1 MRLHN
6 TLTRR
11 LEELVVHDNTVR
23 MYVCGPT
30 VYDLIHIGNA
40 RPMIVFDAL
49 RRYLESRGYTVVY
62 VQNVTDIEDKII
74 RRAREE
80 GRTAD
85 QVAAH
90 YAEEYLRDLASLGV
104 ARPTHSPQAT
114 AYVPKM
120 VELVRDLVASG
131 HAYVV
136 YGDVYFSVESFP
148 GYGKLSGRVRDDQEA
163 GARVEVDEK
172 KRHPGDFALWKRS
185 KPGEPSW
192 PSPWGEGRPGWHTE
206 CVVMSRDLLGE
217 TVDIHAGGSDLIFP
231 HHENELAQAEAATG
245 KPFVKIWLHNG
256 LLTVRGERMGKSVG
270 NFAYARDVVAK
281 HGGEAVRYFYLARD
295 WRKPLDFS
303 DDAVAEAK
311 RTVDRVYDFLWAAE
325 ALPDQAPAEPVPEIE
340 ALEKRFHAVLEEDFT
355 TPGALGVL
363 QEIVGVGHCS
373 RQACN
378 LGGAKAA
385 AAFVRRLGGSLGLF
399 QSPRPATSALADDLI
414 RLLVELRADL
424 RAAKQFALADRVRDR
439 LGELGVE
446 LRDGPE
452 GTTWAIRPPS
462 LGGALPPPETA

>member
-6 TLTRR
+6 TLTRK
-11 LEELVVHDNTVR
+11 LEELVVQDNTVR

-49 RRYLESRGYTVVY
+49 RRYLESRGYTVIY

-85 QVAAH
+85 QVSAH

-104 ARPTHSPQAT
+104 ARPTHSPRAT
-114 AYVPKM
+114 AYVPQM
-120 VELVRDLVASG
+120 VELVQDLVASG

-136 YGDVYFSVESFP
+136 DGDVYFSVESFP
-148 GYGKLSGRVRDDQEA
+148 AYGKLSGRVRDDQEA

-192 PSPWGEGRPGWHTE
+192 PSPWGDGRPGWHTE

-245 KPFVKIWLHNG
+245 APFVKIWLHNG

-325 ALPDQAPAEPVPEIE
+325 ALPDGTAVEPTPELE
-340 ALEKRFHAVLEEDFT
+340 ALERRFHEVVEEDFT

-373 RQACN
+373 RQACH

-385 AAFVRRLGGSLGLF
+385 AALVRRLAGSLGLF

-414 RLLVELRADL
+414 RLLIDLRADL
-424 RAAKQFALADRVRDR
+424 RVAKQFALADRVRDK

-462 LGGALPPPETA
+462 PEPGTCP

>member
-1 MRLHN
+1 MRLYN
-6 TLTRR
+6 TLTRNH
-11 LEELVVHDNTVR
+11 EELVVQDNTVR

-49 RRYLESRGYTVVY
+49 RRYLESRGYTVIY

-74 RRAREE
+74 RRAQEE
-80 GRTAD
+80 GRTAEEI
-85 QVAAH
+85 AAH
-90 YAEEYLRDLASLGV
+90 YTEEYFRDLAALGV
-104 ARPTHSPQAT
+104 GRPTHSPRAT
-114 AYVPKM
+114 AYVPQM
-120 VELVRDLVASG
+120 IELVQRLVSSG
-131 HAYVV
+131 HAYEVD
-136 YGDVYFSVESFP
+136 GDVYFSVASFP
-148 GYGKLSGRVRDDQEA
+148 AYGKLSGRVRDDQEA

-192 PSPWGEGRPGWHTE
+192 PSPWGDGRPGWHTE

-217 TVDIHAGGSDLIFP
+217 TIDIHAGGSDLIFP
-231 HHENELAQAEAATG
+231 HHENELAQAEALTG
-245 KPFVKIWLHNG
+245 KPFVRIWLHNG

-281 HGGEAVRYFYLARD
+281 HGGEAVRYFYLSRD

-311 RTVDRVYDFLWAAE
+311 RALDRVYDSLWAAE
-325 ALPDQAPAEPVPEIE
+325 ALPEGGPAAPLRELE
-340 ALEKRFHAVLEEDFT
+340 ALEERFHAALEEDFT

-363 QEIVGVGHCS
+363 QEIVGIGHQR
-373 RQACN
+373 RQAGD
-378 LGGAKAA
+378 LEGAKAA
-385 AAFVRRLGGSLGLF
+385 AALVRRLGGSLGLF
-399 QSPRPATSALADDLI
+399 QAPRPTTSALADDLI

-424 RAAKQFALADRVRDR
+424 RRAKQFALADRVRDK
-439 LGELGVE
+439 LGELGID

-452 GTTWAIRPPS
+452 GTTWAIRARSP
-462 LGGALPPPETA
+462 

>member
-49 RRYLESRGYTVVY
+49 RRYLESRGYTVIY

-85 QVAAH
+85 EVAAH
-90 YAEEYLRDLASLGV
+90 YTEEYLRDLASLGV
-104 ARPTHSPQAT
+104 ARPTHSPRAT
-114 AYVPKM
+114 AYVSKM
-120 VELVRDLVASG
+120 VALVQDLVASG

-136 YGDVYFSVESFP
+136 NDDVYFSVESFP

-185 KPGEPSW
+185 KPSEPSW
-192 PSPWGEGRPGWHTE
+192 PSPWGDGRPGWHTE

-270 NFAYARDVVAK
+270 NFAYTRDVVAK
-281 HGGEAVRYFYLARD
+281 HGGEAVRYFYLSRD

-325 ALPDQAPAEPVPEIE
+325 ALPDRTAGEPIPELD
-340 ALEKRFHAVLEEDFT
+340 ALEKRFHVVLEEDFT
-355 TPGALGVL
+355 TPGALGAL
-363 QEIVGVGHCS
+363 QEIVRVGHCS
-373 RQACN
+373 RQACD

-385 AAFVRRLGGSLGLF
+385 ASLVRRLGGSLGLF
-399 QSPRPATSALADDLI
+399 QSPRPATSTLADDVI
-414 RLLVELRADL
+414 RLLIALRADL
-424 RAAKQFALADRVRDR
+424 RVAKQFALADGVRDK

-452 GTTWAIRPPS
+452 GTTWAVRPPS
-462 LGGALPPPETA
+462 PEPGACP

>member
-6 TLTRR
+6 TLTRK
-11 LEELVVHDNTVR
+11 LEELVVRDNTVR

-30 VYDLIHIGNA
+30 VHDLIHIGNA

-49 RRYLESRGYTVVY
+49 RRYLESRGYTVIY

-74 RRAREE
+74 RRAHAE

-90 YAEEYLRDLASLGV
+90 YAEEYLRDLVSLGV
-104 ARPTHSPQAT
+104 ARPTHSPRAT
-114 AYVPKM
+114 AYVPQM
-120 VELVRDLVASG
+120 VELVQRLVSSG

-136 YGDVYFSVESFP
+136 DGDVYFSVESFP
-148 GYGKLSGRVRDDQEA
+148 DYGKLSGRVRDDQEA

-172 KRHPGDFALWKRS
+172 KRHPGDFALWKKS

-192 PSPWGEGRPGWHTE
+192 PSPWGDGRPGWHTE

-245 KPFVKIWLHNG
+245 TPFVKIWLHNG

-270 NFAYARDVVAK
+270 NFVVAQEVVAK
-281 HGGEAVRYFYLARD
+281 YGGEAVRYFYLARD

-325 ALPDQAPAEPVPEIE
+325 ALPDGTASEPPPELE
-340 ALEKRFHAVLEEDFT
+340 ALEQRFHEVLEEDFT

-385 AAFVRRLGGSLGLF
+385 AALVRRLGGSLGLF

-414 RLLVELRADL
+414 RLLIDLRADL
-424 RAAKQFALADRVRDR
+424 RVAKQFALADRVRDK
-439 LGELGVE
+439 LGGLGVE

-462 LGGALPPPETA
+462 GACP